1 MKSVLVLA
9 AAISLAS
16 CSAKVSSGGG
26 APVQPPPSFDFTP
39 SPGTQELKVKGI
51 TEGSDGGNKV
61 VVVRPNT
68 TAQNVS
74 FTVDAKESGKLELSL
89 DSSMEV
95 ACTGGQLEVKKYF
108 EDMTGGNVLS
118 TTDALG
124 ALPMI
129 AGHSYRV
136 RYSITAAGACDG
148 YQEDFRAV
156 FSAGAIANPGTPS
169 TPGQPDSA
177 NSCATANDIGTFYA
191 NAAPGEWCEHTV
203 TNPETSV
210 SGGRSIGT
218 ADQLAVGTKLSIVAG
233 KMTFA
238 HASSL
243 CNSVGAGFA
252 LPLSVDRDAFP
263 RAATRAEAAKSVE
276 AVGKYLANIRYINL
290 WSGSSVDSLD
300 STNAWMTDLASGGAM
315 FQSDKAEEIFV
326 VCVK

>member
-108 EDMTGGNVLS
+108 EDMTGGNVVS
-118 TTDALG
+118 KTDAVG
-124 ALPMI
+124 GLPMI

-156 FSAGAIANPGTPS
+156 FSAGEAPMPGPS
-169 TPGQPDSA
+169 DTVGSQPL
-177 NSCATANDIGTFYA
+177 NSCATAYDIGTFYA
-191 NAAPGEWCEHTV
+191 NAAPGDWCEHTV

-252 LPLSVDRDAFP
+252 LPLSVDSDAFP
-263 RAATRAEAAKSVE
+263 RAASAVQAAKSLE
-276 AVGKYLANIRYINL
+276 RVGKYLANIRYISL
-290 WSGSSVDSLD
+290 WSGSSANSMSS
-300 STNAWMTDLASGGAM
+300 STAWMADLAGSGGIYETAKTDEM
-315 FQSDKAEEIFV
+315 FV